1 MLVSIVVTN
10 YNYEKFLAQAIDSCL
25 GQDFENVEVVVVD
38 DGSTDRSRE
47 IIEGYGDSVVVVV
60 KENGGLA
67 SAVNAGFAASRGD
80 LVCLLDSDDA
90 FTTDKVSK
98 VVEAWERQ
106 PDAFLLYHQLR
117 TMDAAGELNGS
128 PWPSRVWKGDISHRI
143 ARSGGWWPRPT
154 TSGLCFAR
162 SYLERVLPM
171 PTGRR
176 DFPDAYLPP
185 PAAMLAPVVGIREP
199 LGLYRVHGNSS
210 QDELFRNASDGQA
223 GRSAAQRQVEQY
235 ESERDLFVKCIQG
248 LVESPPRFDL
258 NRNPEYVAAR
268 RRAGHPVSAA
278 EYFRAWAT
286 CPAVPHA
293 MRSRMVAKAVE
304 DYLRTGR

>member
-1 MLVSIVVTN
+1 MLVSIIVPN
-10 YNYEKFLAQAIDSCL
+10 YNYEKFLGPAIDSCL
-25 GQDFENVEVVVVD
+25 GQDFKNVEVVVVD
-38 DGSTDRSRE
+38 DGSTDRSRD
-47 IIEGYGDSVVVVV
+47 IIAGYGDSVVAVL
-60 KENGGLA
+60 KENGGQA

-80 LVCLLDSDDA
+80 LVCILDSDDA
-90 FTTDKVSK
+90 FTPDKVSK
-98 VVEAWERQ
+98 VVAAWEEH
-106 PDAFLLYHQLR
+106 PEAVLLYHQLR
-117 TMDAAGELNGS
+117 TMDAAGEPNGS

-162 SYLERVLPM
+162 RYLERVLPM
-171 PTGRR
+171 PAGRR

-210 QDELFRNASDGQA
+210 QDALFRTASDQQA
-223 GRSAAQRQVEQY
+223 RRTAAVRQVEQY
-235 ESERDLFVKCIQG
+235 ESERELFVKCIED
-248 LVESPPRFDL
+248 LVESPPRFEL
-258 NRNPEYVAAR
+258 NRNPEYLAAR

-278 EYFRAWAT
+278 EFVRAWAR

-293 MRSRMVAKAVE
+293 MRPRLVAKAVE
-304 DYLRTGR
+304 DYLRTRR